1 MRATGPAAR
10 RLRLLI
16 LLAIRLSL
24 LLLRPDSSRPD
35 GPELDRR
42 LLPGTEKP
50 RGTGA
55 VRGRFVADT
64 RPAARAGRCRSSP
77 QRGSGLSCR
86 SWSPLREPAWAGPLH
101 ALFPGGPPLHLEP
114 HGSPSRC
121 LPCRSCT
128 SSVVVRPRV
137 ALSARFDA
145 CRGERCSLPRVR
157 VIRAGVP
164 VERSVP
170 VSLLPGVGDTGETHC
185 LRGEGYAGPVHGKS
199 SGAHMEVQ
207 KVHRRSRI
215 GPHPRARLAQASAA
229 GRLAVRPAPSGN
241 GRFPQVCTPFG
252 PNLDRNC
259 PRIIVI
265 WIFLIRLF
273 RVQVI
278 SELTRRFRDSPAVL
292 SCWRFSSRACR
303 GQSTRSIRIYRCCD
317 GSNDLA
323 PADMNL

>member
-1 MRATGPAAR
+1 MRTTGPAAR
-10 RLRLLI
+10 RLRLLF

-24 LLLRPDSSRPD
+24 LLLRPDSSRRA
-35 GPELDRR
+35 GPELDRP

-55 VRGRFVADT
+55 VRGRFVDNT
-64 RPAARAGRCRSSP
+64 RPVARAGRCRCSP
-77 QRGSGLSCR
+77 LRGSGLSCR
-86 SWSPLREPAWAGPLH
+86 SWSPLREPAWAGSLH
-101 ALFPGGPPLHLEP
+101 SL
-114 HGSPSRC
+114 
-121 LPCRSCT
+121 
-128 SSVVVRPRV
+128 SSVVLLRLSNLSVRHV
-137 ALSARFDA
+137 AV
-145 CRGERCSLPRVR
+145 SLPSLLLVHLLYRHSSPGCPVCSIRRLPRRALLVASVR
-157 VIRAGVP
+157 VIRACVP

-199 SGAHMEVQ
+199 SGVPIEVQ

-241 GRFPQVCTPFG
+241 GRFPQVCTPCG

-265 WIFLIRLF
+265 WIFHVF
-273 RVQVI
+273 VC
-278 SELTRRFRDSPAVL
+278 T
-292 SCWRFSSRACR
+292 
-303 GQSTRSIRIYRCCD
+303 
-317 GSNDLA
+317 
-323 PADMNL
+323 